1 MKKQQSDQDN
11 ISGHLR
17 LLPDIK
23 IFILIIFTIT
33 GLLCHTSCEN
43 DIEKINTILDNQVNP
58 QISGKQYEIIYS
70 DSGKVKVKVL
80 APEIKKYVEAD
91 KPYTEF
97 PRGLTAYFYDDSL
110 QIESIIQANYVI
122 YIEEDKLWEAKNDV
136 EARNLKEGDQLNTEH
151 LFWNEKK
158 KLIYS
163 NTYTRIV
170 NKDGTFYGQKGFEAS
185 QDLKWW
191 RLNGSKGVVNFKDE

>member
-11 ISGHLR
+11 ISDHYR

-23 IFILIIFTIT
+23 IFILFIFTFT
-33 GLLCHTSCEN
+33 GLLCYTSCEN
-43 DIEKINTILDNQVNP
+43 DIEKINTILDNTVKP
-58 QISGKQYEIIYS
+58 EVSGKQYEIIYS
-70 DSGKVKVKVL
+70 DSGKVRVKVL
-80 APEIKKYVEAD
+80 APEIKKYIEAD

-110 QIESIIQANYVI
+110 QIESVIKANYVI
-122 YIEEDKLWEAKNDV
+122 YFEEEKLWEAKNNV

-163 NTYTRIV
+163 NTYSRIV
-170 NKDGTFYGQKGFEAS
+170 NKDGTFYGQKGFEAA

-191 RLNGSKGVVNFKDE
+191 RLRGSKGTVNVKDE

>member
-11 ISGHLR
+11 ISDLKR
-17 LLPDIK
+17 FLPDIK
-23 IFILIIFTIT
+23 IFLISIFTFA
-33 GLLCHTSCEN
+33 GLLCNISCEN
-43 DIEKINTILDNQVNP
+43 DIEKINSILENQVNP
-58 QISGKQYEIIYS
+58 EVSGKQYEIIYS

-80 APEIKKYVEAD
+80 APEIKKYIGAD

-110 QIESIIQANYVI
+110 KIESVIQANYVI
-122 YIEEDKLWEAKNDV
+122 YFEDEKLWEAKNDV

-170 NKDGTFYGQKGFEAS
+170 NQDGTFYGQKGFEAA
-185 QDLKWW
+185 QDLRWW
-191 RLNGSKGVVNFKDE
+191 RLKGSKGTVNIKDE

>member
-11 ISGHLR
+11 ISDHYR

-23 IFILIIFTIT
+23 IFILFIFTFT
-33 GLLCHTSCEN
+33 GLLCYTSCEN
-43 DIEKINTILDNQVNP
+43 DIEKINTILDNTVKP
-58 QISGKQYEIIYS
+58 EVSGKQYEIIYS
-70 DSGKVKVKVL
+70 DSGKVRVKVL
-80 APEIKKYVEAD
+80 APEIKKYIEAD

-110 QIESIIQANYVI
+110 QIESVIKANYVI
-122 YIEEDKLWEAKNDV
+122 YYEEEKLWEAKNNV

-151 LFWNEKK
+151 LYWDEKK

-163 NTYTRIV
+163 NTYSRIV
-170 NKDGTFYGQKGFEAS
+170 NKDGTFYGQKGFEAA

-191 RLNGSKGVVNFKDE
+191 RLRGSKGTVNVKDE